1 MTRLRPHLQRC
12 ILTLAL
18 AALVGCTS
26 LLPTSRTDVTSRWT
40 SYDDAERALA
50 TLKTFEASR
59 EDVHQQGL
67 DPRLGPGIT
76 VLHFAD
82 VMQRFTAVVQG
93 RPERVDPGVNACL
106 QSGQRC
112 SAYAISVKKLAR
124 QRVGNFWADSL
135 DFPARNRHHRLER
148 GGAAGV
154 RRRHP
159 GLQAHGRSAHHP
171 RGGGAAQA
179 AGTAAGLGPA
189 AGALTGSARVGFRCG
204 PAGVAASA

>member
-1 MTRLRPHLQRC
+1 MTRLRLRLRRDLPCCC
-12 ILTLAL
+12 ILAL
-18 AALVGCTS
+18 AFTALSGCTS

-40 SYDDAERALA
+40 SYDDAERAVA
-50 TLKTFEASR
+50 TLQTFQASR

-112 SAYAISVKKLAR
+112 SGYAISVKKLAR

-135 DFPARNRHHRLER
+135 DFRRETVTTGWSAEVLLVFVDDTLVYKLM
-148 GGAAGV
+148 GGQPTIREV
-154 RRRHP
+154 E
-159 GLQAHGRSAHHP
+159 LQRKP
-171 RGGGAAQA
+171 
-179 AGTAAGLGPA
+179 LGPLQ
-189 AGALTGSARVGFRCG
+189 GWGQQLAR
-204 PAGVAASA
+204 